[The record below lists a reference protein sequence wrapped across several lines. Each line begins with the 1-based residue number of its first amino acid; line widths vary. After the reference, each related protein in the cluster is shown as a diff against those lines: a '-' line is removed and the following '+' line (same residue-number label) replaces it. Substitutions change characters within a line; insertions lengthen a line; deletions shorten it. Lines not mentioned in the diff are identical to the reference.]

1 MRKIC
6 AFWLTLI
13 MIVVLVAMAAGTDYI
28 DRVLFMLAAAV
39 VACVWM
45 ACEASV
51 ERVQTPIIIR
61 EEPEKPPEE
70 KEP

>member
-13 MIVVLVAMAAGTDYI
+13 MIVVLVAMAAGADYI
-28 DRVLFMLAAAV
+28 DRVIFMLAATA

-61 EEPEKPPEE
+61 EEPEKPPGDG
-70 KEP
+70 EP

>member
-6 AFWLTLI
+6 AFWLTIILI
-13 MIVVLVAMAAGTDYI
+13 TVLVAMGANTEYI
-28 DRVLFMLAAAV
+28 DRVIYMLAAAA

-61 EEPEKPPEE
+61 EEPEKPPEDG
-70 KEP
+70 EP